1 MSIYLTAIVKSK
13 AEAVSEL
20 RTLLLDM
27 VANSRKEEA
36 CMQYDLHEAADTNTF
51 IFQEEWKDQ
60 AGLDLHNK
68 QPYLLNFVA
77 QANRLT
83 EEILIYK
90 TEKLA

>member
-1 MSIYLTAIVKSK
+1 MSIYLTAIVKGK
-13 AEAVSEL
+13 RETVAEL
-20 RTLLLDM
+20 RTMLLDM
-27 VANSRKEEA
+27 VVNSRREQA
-36 CMQYDLHEAADTNTF
+36 CIQYDLHEEVDNDTF

-68 QPYLLNFVA
+68 QPYLLDFAA

-83 EEILIYK
+83 KEIVIYR